1 MKRAALLLS
10 LAVSPPLLA
19 QPAPTKLDL
28 LWRRMETRVDQVIA
42 AHDGA
47 MGVAIVDLTDGR
59 TLARNADLVFP
70 TASSIKLPLLLEL
83 YRQEERGRRG
93 ASGVARL
100 ADAYVFDPKDLVD
113 DSRVMA
119 GLTPGVT
126 RLTNRDLAQFVV
138 AVSDNAA
145 TNVLIKRVGMERVNA
160 MLKELGLSEIK
171 LRRKMIDLQ
180 AAKRGEEN
188 VATPRQ
194 MAELLRLLHAGKLLD
209 VTLTK
214 DFVALLSTTKDS
226 PIPKLLPPDVTVA
239 DKPGELDAVRTDSGI
254 VYAKNR
260 PFAISVMTS
269 YDRDERAS
277 ERSISEVALA
287 AYRYFEMA
295 GRATEY
301 GRVIG
306 P

>member
-1 MKRAALLLS
+1 
-10 LAVSPPLLA
+10 
-19 QPAPTKLDL
+19 
-28 LWRRMETRVDQVIA
+28 MEARVDEVMA

-47 MGVAIVDLTDGR
+47 MGVAVVDLTDGR

-93 ASGVARL
+93 AAGTARL
-100 ADAYVFDPKDLVD
+100 SDAYVFDPKDLVD

-119 GLTPGVT
+119 GLTVGVT
-126 RLTNRDLAQFVV
+126 RLTNRDLAQLVV

-145 TNVLIKRVGMERVNA
+145 TNVLIARVHMERVNA

-171 LRRKMIDLQ
+171 LRRKMIDLP
-180 AAKRGEEN
+180 AAKRGDEN
-188 VATPRQ
+188 VATPRR
-194 MAELLRLLHAGKLLD
+194 MAELLRLLHAGKILD
-209 VTLTK
+209 AGLTK
-214 DFVALLSTTKDS
+214 DFLALLATAKDS

-254 VYAKNR
+254 VFAKNR

-277 ERSISEVALA
+277 ERAISEVALA
-287 AYRYFEMA
+287 AYRYFEMV

-301 GRVIG
+301 GRVIA

>member
-1 MKRAALLLS
+1 MKRHAVLLPLALS
-10 LAVSPPLLA
+10 LPLLA
-19 QPAPTKLDL
+19 QAPTKLDL
-28 LWRRMETRVDQVIA
+28 LWRRMETRIDEVIA

-47 MGVAIVDLTDGR
+47 VGVALVDLTDGR

-70 TASSIKLPLLLEL
+70 AASSIKLPLLLEL

-100 ADAYVFDPKDLVD
+100 SDAYVFDPKDLVD

-126 RLTNRDLAQFVV
+126 RLTNRDLAQLVV

-145 TNVLIKRVGMERVNA
+145 TNVLIARVGMERVNA
-160 MLKELGLSEIK
+160 MLKELGLTETR
-171 LRRKMIDLQ
+171 LRRKMIDLE
-180 AAKRGEEN
+180 AARRGDEN

-194 MAELLRLLHAGKLLD
+194 LAELLRLLHAGRLLAAG
-209 VTLTK
+209 LTK
-214 DFVALLSTTKDS
+214 DFLALLATAKDS

-254 VYAKNR
+254 VFARNR
-260 PFAISVMTS
+260 PFALSVMTS

-277 ERSISEVALA
+277 EHAISEVALA